1 MSADDHEGFYSF
13 RGDANA
19 LGGFIA
25 EPVRR
30 EIQTLVPVSLP
41 AVGGLTT
48 ARTESFSLDNLVRCR
63 SAHAL
68 VSGRVEPDRI
78 SILATSVVEGLNIVD
93 AIEAERVVARLSIE
107 LLRPPKGAKQKGSK
121 LRVSTVGSYFQGLR
135 LGGHL
140 HGDVDNCSDPKGKP
154 STGEVVEIPDVGRV
168 ILGALY
174 VTDSFAQ
181 YVSIRAELGCPVKGR
196 ITVNCGGGGG
206 ISDN

>member
-1 MSADDHEGFYSF
+1 MSVDNKEGFYSF

-41 AVGGLTT
+41 TVGGYTE
-48 ARTESFSLDNLVRCR
+48 ARSEGFHLDSLVRCR

-68 VSGRVEPDRI
+68 VSGRVEADQL
-78 SILATSVVEGLNIVD
+78 SILATSVVEGLNILD
-93 AIEAERVVARLSIE
+93 AIEAVRVVARLSIVIP
-107 LLRPPKGAKQKGSK
+107 RKKGSK
-121 LRVSTVGSYFQGLR
+121 IKVSTVGSYFEGLR
-135 LGGHL
+135 LAGQPRR
-140 HGDVDNCSDPKGKP
+140 DVDDCFDRAGKA
-154 STGEVVEIPDVGRV
+154 SSGQVIDIPEVGRV

-174 VTDSFAQ
+174 VTDSYAQ
-181 YVSIRAELGCPVKGR
+181 LVSIRAELGCPIKGK

-206 ISDN
+206 VHE

>member
-1 MSADDHEGFYSF
+1 MSADNNEGFYSF

-48 ARTESFSLDNLVRCR
+48 ARAESFSLDNLVRCR
-63 SAHAL
+63 SAHTL
-68 VSGRVEPDRI
+68 VSGRVESDRI
-78 SILATSVVEGLNIVD
+78 SVLATSVVEGLNIID

-107 LLRPPKGAKQKGSK
+107 IPRKKGSK
-121 LRVSTVGSYFQGLR
+121 LKVSTVGSYFQGLR
-135 LGGHL
+135 LGGKL
-140 HGDVDNCSDPKGKP
+140 RDDLDNCIEGKASKGC
-154 STGEVVEIPDVGRV
+154 EVTIEGVGRV

-181 YVSIRAELGCPVKGR
+181 LVSIRAELGCPVKGK
-196 ITVNCGGGGG
+196 ITVNCTGGGGVH
-206 ISDN
+206 D